1 MDERYHA
8 ALFVVLTITTCPE
21 NIVDIFWSQSQSKN
35 TSQNLKTRPRI
46 QKCFGFWEVFWILGT
61 VFGFWD
67 VFWILGS
74 VFEFWEVFWILGC
87 FFRRT
92 LERVLDSGK
101 YFWIQESVWILGCVL
116 DLGTCFVPRPA
127 KGNLSNLGEKK
138 NEKAQRPRR
147 PKRRILGE
155 QK

>member
-8 ALFVVLTITTCPE
+8 ALFVVLAITTCPE

-67 VFWILGS
+67 VFWILGNILDS
-74 VFEFWEVFWILGC
+74 WNCFWILGRVLDSRKC
-87 FFRRT
+87 FWI
-92 LERVLDSGK
+92 LGSVLDSGK

-138 NEKAQRPRR
+138 MRR
-147 PKRRILGE
+147 PNDREDRNVE
-155 QK
+155 Y

>member
-67 VFWILGS
+67 VFWILGNILDS
-74 VFEFWEVFWILGC
+74 WNCFWILG
-87 FFRRT
+87 
-92 LERVLDSGK
+92 RVLDSRK
-101 YFWIQESVWILGCVL
+101 CFWILGSVL
-116 DLGTCFVPRPA
+116 DSGMFLQADSGTCFGFWQVFLNSR
-127 KGNLSNLGEKK
+127 KCLDSGMCFGFGNVFCPQTS
-138 NEKAQRPRR
+138 QR
-147 PKRRILGE
+147 KFE
-155 QK
+155 